1 MCPAHTCR
9 DGNIDGQTRT
19 IDVAIAAY
27 DFLSDGQSVESL
39 SRAMASVDSDGQ
51 SVVEQ
56 PLEQVAEDQLLP
68 RRARAFP
75 GLATGNDSIS
85 EASCLKRLRHGAAWN
100 LLVDCV
106 STFMSLLYPHTI
118 RSNILIL
125 LHASCFISLLCS
137 VTLPG
142 SSASPHRIAGARA
155 LISRCDSIP
164 TSGPRQFNHGRA
176 RRRRT
181 RRCRACPGTHRCTS
195 PRCSTTAIGGPT
207 SARWS
212 EPNTSSEGCSS
223 WLFDVMAA
231 ARLSASGRREPCD
244 CSEF

>member
-1 MCPAHTCR
+1 MQWTDSR
-9 DGNIDGQTRT
+9 
-19 IDVAIAAY
+19 
-27 DFLSDGQSVESL
+27 
-39 SRAMASVDSDGQ
+39 SRAVVDSDGQ

-75 GLATGNDSIS
+75 GLAPGNDSIS

-100 LLVDCV
+100 LLVNCV

-164 TSGPRQFNHGRA
+164 TSDERQVVERALAHIDVHRLGSNSTSGPRQFNHG
-176 RRRRT
+176 
-181 RRCRACPGTHRCTS
+181 S
-195 PRCSTTAIGGPT
+195 
-207 SARWS
+207 
-212 EPNTSSEGCSS
+212 
-223 WLFDVMAA
+223 
-231 ARLSASGRREPCD
+231 
-244 CSEF
+244 